1 MYVIFCS
8 LPSFITI
15 KYNCAL
21 AKLTPYKVHILFT
34 KLLKFYIFSYR
45 ALCITAQLYINS
57 LGVSFILHWMVVK
70 WSRKVTLSGLCIIQS
85 LNKHIVIAV
94 ISYSNSFFISSSLC
108 ATAVNLENSA
118 LGFRVIYFPSFIT
131 TVLHRL
137 SIGWTFDLDLVFAS
151 CRKIASNPSGRLF

>member
-21 AKLTPYKVHILFT
+21 AKLTPYKVHILFA

-70 WSRKVTLSGLCIIQS
+70 WSRKVTWSGLCIIQS